1 MNQSGSPATGARATG
16 AAHDAPAAAAAPASE
31 RALRLPG
38 VLAMV
43 GLGRTAVLDRVRR
56 GEFPQPFRVGRACL
70 WNESSVTAWLREQAR
85 RDAGAQR

>member
-1 MNQSGSPATGARATG
+1 VNPTASSATGARATS
-16 AAHDAPAAAAAPASE
+16 AAHDAPAAAVPAVSE